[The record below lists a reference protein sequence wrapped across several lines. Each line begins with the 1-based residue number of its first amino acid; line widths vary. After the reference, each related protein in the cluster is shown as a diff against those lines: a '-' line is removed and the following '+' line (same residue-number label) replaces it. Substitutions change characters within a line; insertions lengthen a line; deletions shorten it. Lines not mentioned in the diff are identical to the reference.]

1 MRPDGCQAPP
11 RSTPS
16 GSATH
21 RPSEVCTCTDT
32 TTEDS
37 SPLSRLAKNRS
48 VGSAS
53 PTQTGGV
60 VAVEPTG
67 SCSEYASPFAFT
79 DDGSLPETTFAPPV
93 SAQPAVPFSNVAT
106 FL

>member
-1 MRPDGCQAPP
+1 MRPDGYQAPP

-16 GSATH
+16 GSVSHT
-21 RPSEVCTCTDT
+21 PSEVCTCTDT

-37 SPLSRLAKNRS
+37 SPLSRLAKNRT

-53 PTQTGGV
+53 PTHTGGV

-67 SCSEYASPFAFT
+67 SCSDFASSSALT
-79 DDGSLPETTFAPPV
+79 CAVSLPATTLAPPV
-93 SAQPAVPFSNVAT
+93 SVQPAVP
-106 FL
+106 